1 MLSSDIDVWDTLNQ
15 PYNYNILI
23 RNIYFKKKKFLRKT
37 YNNWIGKISKPFSN
51 DIDWWVNVIGE
62 RNNLNSDLFH
72 YFCILETLNE
82 LKKKKINI
90 ETIKVDSIYLK
101 KIILKKNFLVKNIV
115 TGKLIKK
122 DFLKIL
128 KIIFYQTFI
137 FILAKF
143 YKKDFN
149 SEISII
155 DYFIVGNSL
164 STQRYYGELENKI
177 KKYKNVF
184 FVPTIVN
191 TNILDL
197 TRLVKNI
204 RYKKNF
210 FLKES
215 LINTSNFFQS
225 IFYFTRLKKFNKKY
239 RNILNY
245 DLSEIVKDELQCL
258 RNYNTIIIS
267 LNNYFFFK
275 SLKEKK
281 FNIKTS
287 VNWFENTAV
296 DKGWNFGL
304 NKFFKNVN
312 SYGYQGFTCYKDFL
326 CLDPVKHEAQYKLI
340 PNKIIIIGK
349 KYFKPKIEFY
359 NKLKILQGYAFRFSY
374 LSKQFLKNKNLI
386 LVCLN
391 LDNKINKDLIDII
404 NQSQFL
410 KKEKIVFKIHPA
422 LRFNKKDFINK
433 NYIIS
438 EEPFEYLIGRSKALI
453 TAGSSST
460 IIESVCN
467 GVPVIIPFKD
477 CMTEFSLEM
486 INLPKKL
493 YKICEYKKNFDKD
506 LKYILNKKNILSL
519 KKIRNLK
526 KNYFNIN
533 KSNKLINFDKI
544 F

>member
-1 MLSSDIDVWDTLNQ
+1 MLSSDIDVWDTLSQ
-15 PYNYNILI
+15 PYDYNILI
-23 RNIYFKKKKFLRKT
+23 RNIYFQKKKILRKT
-37 YNNWIGKISKPFSN
+37 YNNWIEKISKPFSS

-82 LKKKKINI
+82 LKKKKIKI
-90 ETIKVDSIYLK
+90 KTIKVNSAHLK
-101 KIILKKNFLVKNIV
+101 KIILKKNFLVSNIIAE
-115 TGKLIKK
+115 KLIKK

-128 KIIFYQTFI
+128 KIILYQIFV

-143 YKKDFN
+143 YKKKVN

-155 DYFIVGNSL
+155 DYFIVGNNL
-164 STQRYYGELENKI
+164 STKRYYGELEDKI
-177 KKYKNVF
+177 KYENVF

-191 TNILDL
+191 TKILDL
-197 TRLVKNI
+197 ISLVKNI
-204 RYKKNF
+204 KYKKNF

-215 LINTSNFFQS
+215 LIDISNFFQS
-225 IFYFTRLKKFNKKY
+225 ITYFTRLKKFNKKY
-239 RNILNY
+239 KNIFNY
-245 DLSEIVKDELQCL
+245 DLSEIVLDELQSL

-275 SLKEKK
+275 SLKKK
-281 FNIKTS
+281 NFKIKTS

-326 CLDPVKHEAQYKLI
+326 CLDPVKHEVQYKLI

-359 NKLKILQGYAFRFSY
+359 NKLKILQGYAFRFDY
-374 LSKQFLKNKNLI
+374 LTKQHLKKKNLI

-391 LDNKINKDLIDII
+391 LDKKINTDII
-404 NQSQFL
+404 NTIKQSQFL
-410 KKEKIVFKIHPA
+410 KNKKIIFKTHPA
-422 LRFNKKDFINK
+422 LRINKKDFINK

-438 EEPFEYLIGRSKALI
+438 KESFEYLIRRSKALI

-460 IIESVCN
+460 IIESICN
-467 GVPVIIPFKD
+467 GVPVIVPFKD
-477 CMTEFSLEM
+477 YMTQFSLEM
-486 INLPKKL
+486 IDLPKKL
-493 YKICEYKKNFDKD
+493 YRVSDDKKNFDKN
-506 LKYILNKKNILSL
+506 LNYFLNKKSILTIKNINN
-519 KKIRNLK
+519 IK
-526 KNYFNIN
+526 KNYFNLN
-533 KSNKLINFDKI
+533 ESNKLINFSKI

>member
-15 PYNYNILI
+15 PYNYNISI
-23 RNIYFKKKKFLRKT
+23 RNIYFQKKKFLRKT

-90 ETIKVDSIYLK
+90 KTIKVNSIYLK

-115 TGKLIKK
+115 AEKLIKK
-122 DFLKIL
+122 DFLRIL

-143 YKKDFN
+143 YKKNVN

-164 STQRYYGELENKI
+164 STKRYYGKLEDKI
-177 KKYKNVF
+177 KYENIF

-197 TRLVKNI
+197 ISLVRNIRHKKNI
-204 RYKKNF
+204 

-215 LINTSNFFQS
+215 LINISNFFQS
-225 IFYFTRLKKFNKKY
+225 IFYFTRLKKFDKKY
-239 RNILNY
+239 KNILDY
-245 DLSEIVKDELQCL
+245 DLSKIVLDEIKCL

-275 SLKEKK
+275 TLKDKK
-281 FNIKTS
+281 FKIKTS

-326 CLDPVKHEAQYKLI
+326 CLDPVKHEVQYKLI

-359 NKLKILQGYAFRFSY
+359 NKLKILQGYAFRFDY
-374 LSKQFLKNKNLI
+374 LIKQHLKKKNLI

-391 LDNKINKDLIDII
+391 LDKKINTDII
-404 NQSQFL
+404 NTIKQSQFL
-410 KKEKIVFKIHPA
+410 KNKKIIFKIHPA
-422 LRFNKKDFINK
+422 LKINKKDFFNK

-438 EEPFEYLIGRSKALI
+438 KKPFEYLIGRSKAMI

-460 IIESVCN
+460 IIESICN
-467 GVPVIIPFKD
+467 GVPVIVPFKD
-477 CMTEFSLEM
+477 YMTEFSLET
-486 INLPKKL
+486 IDLPKKL
-493 YKICEYKKNFDKD
+493 YRVSEDKKNFDKN
-506 LKYILNKKNILSL
+506 LNYFLNKKNILTI
-519 KKIRNLK
+519 KNVKNIK
-526 KNYFNIN
+526 KNYFNLN
-533 KSNKLINFDKI
+533 ANNKLINFSKI

>member
-23 RNIYFKKKKFLRKT
+23 RNIYFQKKKILRKT
-37 YNNWIGKISKPFSN
+37 YNNWIGEISKPFSN

-82 LKKKKINI
+82 LKKKKIYI
-90 ETIKVDSIYLK
+90 ETIKINSVHLK
-101 KIILKKNFLVKNIV
+101 KIIFKKKFLVKKIITEKLIKKNFLRM
-115 TGKLIKK
+115 
-122 DFLKIL
+122 L
-128 KIIFYQTFI
+128 KIIFYQAFV
-137 FILAKF
+137 FVLAKF
-143 YKKDFN
+143 YKKKVN

-155 DYFIVGNSL
+155 DYFIVGNNL
-164 STQRYYGELENKI
+164 STKRYYGELENKI
-177 KKYKNVF
+177 KYENVF
-184 FVPTIVN
+184 FVPTIIN

-197 TRLVKNI
+197 VSLVKNI

-215 LINTSNFFQS
+215 LINISNFFQS
-225 IFYFTRLKKFNKKY
+225 ISYFTRLKKFNKKY
-239 RNILNY
+239 KNIFNY
-245 DLSEIVKDELQCL
+245 DLSEIVFDELQSL
-258 RNYNTIIIS
+258 KNYNTIIIS

-281 FNIKTS
+281 FKIKTS

-340 PNKIIIIGK
+340 PSKIILIGK

-359 NKLKILQGYAFRFSY
+359 NKLKILQGYAFRFNY
-374 LSKQFLKNKNLI
+374 LIKQHLKKKNSI

-391 LDNKINKDLIDII
+391 LDKKINTDII
-404 NQSQFL
+404 NNIKQSQFL
-410 KKEKIVFKIHPA
+410 KNKKIIFKTHPA
-422 LRFNKKDFINK
+422 LKINKKDFINK

-438 EEPFEYLIGRSKALI
+438 KESFEYLIGRSKVLI

-460 IIESVCN
+460 IVESICN
-467 GVPVIIPFKD
+467 GVPVIVPFKD
-477 CMTEFSLEM
+477 YMTEFSLEM
-486 INLPKKL
+486 IDLPKKL
-493 YKICEYKKNFDKD
+493 YRVSEDKKNFDKN
-506 LKYILNKKNILSL
+506 LNYFINKKSNLKIKNINN
-519 KKIRNLK
+519 IK
-526 KNYFNIN
+526 KNYFNLN
-533 KSNKLINFDKI
+533 ENNKLINFSKI

>member
-1 MLSSDIDVWDTLNQ
+1 MFSSDIDVWDTLNQ

-23 RNIYFKKKKFLRKT
+23 RNIYFQKKKILRKT

-90 ETIKVDSIYLK
+90 KTIKVNSIYLK
-101 KIILKKNFLVKNIV
+101 KIILKKHFLVKNIV
-115 TGKLIKK
+115 TEKLIKK
-122 DFLKIL
+122 DFLRIL

-143 YKKDFN
+143 YKKNVN

-164 STQRYYGELENKI
+164 STKRYYGKLEDKI
-177 KKYKNVF
+177 KYENIF

-197 TRLVKNI
+197 ISLVKNI
-204 RYKKNF
+204 RHKKNI

-215 LINTSNFFQS
+215 LINTSDFFQS
-225 IFYFTRLKKFNKKY
+225 ISYFTRLKKFDKKY
-239 RNILNY
+239 KNILNY
-245 DLSEIVKDELQCL
+245 DLSEIVLDELKCL

-275 SLKEKK
+275 TLKDKK
-281 FNIKTS
+281 FKIKTS

-326 CLDPVKHEAQYKLI
+326 CLDPVKHEVQYKLI

-359 NKLKILQGYAFRFSY
+359 NKLKILQGYAFRFDY
-374 LSKQFLKNKNLI
+374 LIKQHLKKKNLI

-391 LDNKINKDLIDII
+391 LNKKINTDII
-404 NQSQFL
+404 NTIKQSQFL
-410 KKEKIVFKIHPA
+410 KNKKIIFKIHPA
-422 LRFNKKDFINK
+422 LKINKKDFFNK

-438 EEPFEYLIGRSKALI
+438 KKPFEYLIGRSKALI

-460 IIESVCN
+460 IIESICN
-467 GVPVIIPFKD
+467 GVPVIVPFKD
-477 CMTEFSLEM
+477 YMTEFSLET
-486 INLPKKL
+486 IDLPKKL
-493 YKICEYKKNFDKD
+493 YRVSEDKKNFDKN
-506 LKYILNKKNILSL
+506 LNYFLNKKNILTI
-519 KKIRNLK
+519 KNVKNIK
-526 KNYFNIN
+526 KNYFNLN
-533 KSNKLINFDKI
+533 ENNKLINFSKI

>member
-1 MLSSDIDVWDTLNQ
+1 MLSSDIDVWDTLSQ
-15 PYNYNILI
+15 PYDYNILI
-23 RNIYFKKKKFLRKT
+23 RNIYFQKKKILRKT
-37 YNNWIGKISKPFSN
+37 YNNWIEKISKPFSS

-82 LKKKKINI
+82 LKKKKIKI
-90 ETIKVDSIYLK
+90 KTIKVNSAHLK
-101 KIILKKNFLVKNIV
+101 KIILKKNFLVSNIIAE
-115 TGKLIKK
+115 KLIKK
-122 DFLKIL
+122 DFLRIL
-128 KIIFYQTFI
+128 KIILYQIFV

-143 YKKDFN
+143 YKKKVN

-155 DYFIVGNSL
+155 DYFIVGNNL
-164 STQRYYGELENKI
+164 STKRYYGELEDKI
-177 KKYKNVF
+177 KYENVF

-191 TNILDL
+191 TKILDL
-197 TRLVKNI
+197 ICLVKNI
-204 RYKKNF
+204 KYKKNF

-215 LINTSNFFQS
+215 LIDISNFFQS
-225 IFYFTRLKKFNKKY
+225 ITYFTRLKKFNKKY
-239 RNILNY
+239 KNIFNY
-245 DLSEIVKDELQCL
+245 DLSEIVLDELQSL

-275 SLKEKK
+275 SLKKK
-281 FNIKTS
+281 NFKIKTS

-326 CLDPVKHEAQYKLI
+326 CLDPVKHEVQYKLI

-359 NKLKILQGYAFRFSY
+359 NKLKILQGYAFRFDY
-374 LSKQFLKNKNLI
+374 LTKQHLKKKNLI

-391 LDNKINKDLIDII
+391 LDKKINTDII
-404 NQSQFL
+404 NTIKQSQFL
-410 KKEKIVFKIHPA
+410 KNKKIIFKTHPA
-422 LRFNKKDFINK
+422 LRINKKDFINK

-438 EEPFEYLIGRSKALI
+438 KESFEYLIRRSKALI

-460 IIESVCN
+460 IIESICN
-467 GVPVIIPFKD
+467 GVPVIVPFKD
-477 CMTEFSLEM
+477 YMTQFSLEM
-486 INLPKKL
+486 IDLPKKL
-493 YKICEYKKNFDKD
+493 YRVSDDKKNFDKN
-506 LKYILNKKNILSL
+506 LNYFLNKKSILTIKNINN
-519 KKIRNLK
+519 IK
-526 KNYFNIN
+526 KNYFNLN
-533 KSNKLINFDKI
+533 ESNKLINFSKI

>member
-1 MLSSDIDVWDTLNQ
+1 MLSSDIDVWDTLSQ
-15 PYNYNILI
+15 PYDYNILI
-23 RNIYFKKKKFLRKT
+23 RNIYFQKKKILRKT
-37 YNNWIGKISKPFSN
+37 YNNWIEKISKPFSS

-82 LKKKKINI
+82 LKKKKIKI
-90 ETIKVDSIYLK
+90 ETIKVNSAHLK
-101 KIILKKNFLVKNIV
+101 KIILKKNFLVRNII
-115 TGKLIKK
+115 TEKLIKK
-122 DFLKIL
+122 DFLMIL
-128 KIIFYQTFI
+128 KIILYQIFV

-143 YKKDFN
+143 YKKNVN

-155 DYFIVGNSL
+155 DYFIVGNNL
-164 STQRYYGELENKI
+164 STKRYYGELEDKI
-177 KKYKNVF
+177 KYENVF

-191 TNILDL
+191 TKILDL
-197 TRLVKNI
+197 ISLVKNI
-204 RYKKNF
+204 KYKKNF

-215 LINTSNFFQS
+215 LIDISNFFQS
-225 IFYFTRLKKFNKKY
+225 ITYFTRLKKFNKKY
-239 RNILNY
+239 KNIFNY
-245 DLSEIVKDELQCL
+245 DLSEIVLDELQSL

-275 SLKEKK
+275 SLKRKNFK
-281 FNIKTS
+281 IKTS

-326 CLDPVKHEAQYKLI
+326 CLDPVKHEVQYKLI

-359 NKLKILQGYAFRFSY
+359 NKLKILQGYAFRFDY
-374 LSKQFLKNKNLI
+374 LTKQHLKKKNLI

-391 LDNKINKDLIDII
+391 LDKKINTDII
-404 NQSQFL
+404 NTIKQSQFL
-410 KKEKIVFKIHPA
+410 KNKKIIFKTHPA
-422 LRFNKKDFINK
+422 LRINKKDFINK

-438 EEPFEYLIGRSKALI
+438 KESFEYLIRRSKALI

-460 IIESVCN
+460 IIESICN
-467 GVPVIIPFKD
+467 GVPVIVPFKD
-477 CMTEFSLEM
+477 YMTQFSLEM
-486 INLPKKL
+486 IDLPKKL
-493 YKICEYKKNFDKD
+493 YRVSEDKKNFDKN
-506 LKYILNKKNILSL
+506 LNYFLNKKSILTIKNINN
-519 KKIRNLK
+519 IK
-526 KNYFNIN
+526 KNYFNLN
-533 KSNKLINFDKI
+533 ENNKLINFSKI

>member
-1 MLSSDIDVWDTLNQ
+1 MLSSDIDVWDTLSQ
-15 PYNYNILI
+15 PYDYNILI
-23 RNIYFKKKKFLRKT
+23 KNIYFQKKKILRKT
-37 YNNWIGKISKPFSN
+37 YNNWIEKISKPFSS

-82 LKKKKINI
+82 LKKKKIKI
-90 ETIKVDSIYLK
+90 ETIKVNSAHLK
-101 KIILKKNFLVKNIV
+101 KIILKKNFLVRNII
-115 TGKLIKK
+115 TEKLIKK
-122 DFLKIL
+122 DFLMIL
-128 KIIFYQTFI
+128 KIILYQIFV

-143 YKKDFN
+143 YKKNVN

-155 DYFIVGNSL
+155 DYFIVGNNL
-164 STQRYYGELENKI
+164 STKRYYGELEDKI
-177 KKYKNVF
+177 KYENVF

-191 TNILDL
+191 TKILDL
-197 TRLVKNI
+197 ISLVKNI
-204 RYKKNF
+204 KYKKNF

-215 LINTSNFFQS
+215 LIDISNFFQS
-225 IFYFTRLKKFNKKY
+225 ITYFTRLKKFNKKY
-239 RNILNY
+239 KNIFNY
-245 DLSEIVKDELQCL
+245 DLSEIVLDELQSL

-275 SLKEKK
+275 SLKRKNFK
-281 FNIKTS
+281 IKTS

-326 CLDPVKHEAQYKLI
+326 CLDPVKHEVQYKLI

-359 NKLKILQGYAFRFSY
+359 NKLKILQGYAFRFDY
-374 LSKQFLKNKNLI
+374 LTKQHLKKKNLI

-391 LDNKINKDLIDII
+391 LDKKINTDII
-404 NQSQFL
+404 NTIKQSQFL
-410 KKEKIVFKIHPA
+410 KNKKIIFKTHPA
-422 LRFNKKDFINK
+422 LRINKKDFINK

-438 EEPFEYLIGRSKALI
+438 KESFEYLIRRSKALI
-453 TAGSSST
+453 TAGSSSI
-460 IIESVCN
+460 IIESICN
-467 GVPVIIPFKD
+467 GVPVIVPFKD
-477 CMTEFSLEM
+477 YMTQFSLEM
-486 INLPKKL
+486 IDLPKKL
-493 YKICEYKKNFDKD
+493 YRVSEDKKNFDKN
-506 LKYILNKKNILSL
+506 LNYFLNKKSILTIKNINN
-519 KKIRNLK
+519 IK
-526 KNYFNIN
+526 KNYFNLN
-533 KSNKLINFDKI
+533 ENNKLINFSKI

>member
-1 MLSSDIDVWDTLNQ
+1 MLSSDIDVWDTLSQ
-15 PYNYNILI
+15 PYDYNILI
-23 RNIYFKKKKFLRKT
+23 RNIYFQKKKILRKT
-37 YNNWIGKISKPFSN
+37 YNNWIEKISKPFSS

-82 LKKKKINI
+82 LKKKKIKI
-90 ETIKVDSIYLK
+90 KTIKVNSAHLK
-101 KIILKKNFLVKNIV
+101 KIILKKNFLVSNIIAE
-115 TGKLIKK
+115 KLIKK
-122 DFLKIL
+122 NFLKIL
-128 KIIFYQTFI
+128 KIILYQIFV

-143 YKKDFN
+143 YKKNVN

-155 DYFIVGNSL
+155 DYFIVGNNL
-164 STQRYYGELENKI
+164 STKRYYGELEDKI
-177 KKYKNVF
+177 KYENVF

-191 TNILDL
+191 TKILDL
-197 TRLVKNI
+197 ISLVKNI
-204 RYKKNF
+204 KYKKNF

-215 LINTSNFFQS
+215 LIDISNFFQS
-225 IFYFTRLKKFNKKY
+225 ITYFTRLKKFNKKY
-239 RNILNY
+239 KNIFNY
-245 DLSEIVKDELQCL
+245 DLSEIVLDELQSL

-275 SLKEKK
+275 SLKRKNFK
-281 FNIKTS
+281 IKTS

-326 CLDPVKHEAQYKLI
+326 CLDPVKHEVQYKLI

-359 NKLKILQGYAFRFSY
+359 NKLKILQGYAFRFDY
-374 LSKQFLKNKNLI
+374 LTKQHLKKKNLI

-391 LDNKINKDLIDII
+391 LDKKINTDII
-404 NQSQFL
+404 NTIKQSQFL
-410 KKEKIVFKIHPA
+410 KNKKIIFKTHPA
-422 LRFNKKDFINK
+422 LRINKKDFINK

-438 EEPFEYLIGRSKALI
+438 KESFEYLIRRSKALI
-453 TAGSSST
+453 TAGSSSI
-460 IIESVCN
+460 IIESICN
-467 GVPVIIPFKD
+467 GVPVIVPFKD
-477 CMTEFSLEM
+477 YMTQFSLEM
-486 INLPKKL
+486 IDLPKKL
-493 YKICEYKKNFDKD
+493 YRVSEDKKNFDKN
-506 LKYILNKKNILSL
+506 LNYFLNKKSILTIKNINN
-519 KKIRNLK
+519 IK
-526 KNYFNIN
+526 KNYFNLN
-533 KSNKLINFDKI
+533 ENNKLINFSKI

>member
-1 MLSSDIDVWDTLNQ
+1 MLSSDIDVWDTLSQ
-15 PYNYNILI
+15 PYDYNILI
-23 RNIYFKKKKFLRKT
+23 RNIYFQKKKILRKT
-37 YNNWIGKISKPFSN
+37 YNNWIEKISKPFSS

-82 LKKKKINI
+82 LKKKKIKI
-90 ETIKVDSIYLK
+90 ETIKVNSAHLK
-101 KIILKKNFLVKNIV
+101 KIILKKNFLVRNII
-115 TGKLIKK
+115 TEKLIKK
-122 DFLKIL
+122 DFLMIL
-128 KIIFYQTFI
+128 KIILYQIFV

-143 YKKDFN
+143 YKKNVN

-155 DYFIVGNSL
+155 DYFIVGNNL
-164 STQRYYGELENKI
+164 STKRYYGELEDKI
-177 KKYKNVF
+177 KYENVF

-191 TNILDL
+191 TKILDL
-197 TRLVKNI
+197 ISLVKNI
-204 RYKKNF
+204 KYKKNF

-215 LINTSNFFQS
+215 LIDISNFFQS
-225 IFYFTRLKKFNKKY
+225 ITYFTRLKKFNKKY
-239 RNILNY
+239 KNIFNY
-245 DLSEIVKDELQCL
+245 DLSEIVLDELQSL

-275 SLKEKK
+275 SLKRKNFK
-281 FNIKTS
+281 IKTS

-326 CLDPVKHEAQYKLI
+326 CLDPVKHEVQYKLI

-359 NKLKILQGYAFRFSY
+359 NKLKILQGYAFRFDY
-374 LSKQFLKNKNLI
+374 LTKQHLKKKNLI

-391 LDNKINKDLIDII
+391 LDKKINTDII
-404 NQSQFL
+404 NTIKQSQFL
-410 KKEKIVFKIHPA
+410 KNKKIIFKTHPA
-422 LRFNKKDFINK
+422 LRINKKDFINK

-438 EEPFEYLIGRSKALI
+438 KESFEYLIRRSKALI
-453 TAGSSST
+453 TAGSSSI
-460 IIESVCN
+460 IIESICN
-467 GVPVIIPFKD
+467 GVPVIVPFKD
-477 CMTEFSLEM
+477 YMTQFSLEM
-486 INLPKKL
+486 IDLPKKL
-493 YKICEYKKNFDKD
+493 YRVSEDKKNFDKN
-506 LKYILNKKNILSL
+506 LNYFLNKKSILTIKNINN
-519 KKIRNLK
+519 IK
-526 KNYFNIN
+526 KNYFNLN
-533 KSNKLINFDKI
+533 ENNKLINFSKI

>member
-1 MLSSDIDVWDTLNQ
+1 MLSSDIDVWDTLSQ
-15 PYNYNILI
+15 PYDYNILI
-23 RNIYFKKKKFLRKT
+23 RNIYFQKKKILRKT
-37 YNNWIGKISKPFSN
+37 YNNWIEKISKPFSS

-82 LKKKKINI
+82 LKKKKIKI
-90 ETIKVDSIYLK
+90 ETIKVNSAHLK
-101 KIILKKNFLVKNIV
+101 KIILKKNFLVRNII
-115 TGKLIKK
+115 TEKLIKK
-122 DFLKIL
+122 DFLMIL
-128 KIIFYQTFI
+128 KIILYQIFV

-143 YKKDFN
+143 YKKNVN

-155 DYFIVGNSL
+155 DYFIVGNNL
-164 STQRYYGELENKI
+164 STKRYYGELEDKI
-177 KKYKNVF
+177 KYENVF

-191 TNILDL
+191 TKILDL
-197 TRLVKNI
+197 ISLVKNI
-204 RYKKNF
+204 KYKKNF

-215 LINTSNFFQS
+215 LIDISNFFQS
-225 IFYFTRLKKFNKKY
+225 ITYFTRLKKFNKKY
-239 RNILNY
+239 KNIFNY
-245 DLSEIVKDELQCL
+245 DLSEIVLDELQSL

-275 SLKEKK
+275 SLKRKNFK
-281 FNIKTS
+281 IKTS

-326 CLDPVKHEAQYKLI
+326 CLDPVKHEVQYKLI

-359 NKLKILQGYAFRFSY
+359 NKLKILQGYAFRFDY
-374 LSKQFLKNKNLI
+374 LTKQHLKKKNLI

-391 LDNKINKDLIDII
+391 LDKKINTDII
-404 NQSQFL
+404 NTIKQSQFL
-410 KKEKIVFKIHPA
+410 KNKKIIFKTHPA
-422 LRFNKKDFINK
+422 LKINKKDFINK

-438 EEPFEYLIGRSKALI
+438 KESFEYLIRRSKALI
-453 TAGSSST
+453 TAGSSSI
-460 IIESVCN
+460 IIESICN
-467 GVPVIIPFKD
+467 GVPVIVPFKD
-477 CMTEFSLEM
+477 YMTQFSLEM
-486 INLPKKL
+486 IDLPKKL
-493 YKICEYKKNFDKD
+493 YRVSEDKKNFDKN
-506 LKYILNKKNILSL
+506 LNYFLNKKSILTIKNINN
-519 KKIRNLK
+519 IK
-526 KNYFNIN
+526 KNYFNLN
-533 KSNKLINFDKI
+533 ENNKLINFSKI

>member
-1 MLSSDIDVWDTLNQ
+1 MLSSDIDVWDTLSQ
-15 PYNYNILI
+15 PYDYNILI
-23 RNIYFKKKKFLRKT
+23 RNIYFQKKKILRKT
-37 YNNWIGKISKPFSN
+37 YNNWIEKISKPFSS

-82 LKKKKINI
+82 LKKKKIKI
-90 ETIKVDSIYLK
+90 KTIKVNSAHLK
-101 KIILKKNFLVKNIV
+101 KIILKKNFLVSNIIAE
-115 TGKLIKK
+115 KLIKK
-122 DFLKIL
+122 DFLRIL
-128 KIIFYQTFI
+128 KIILYQIFV

-143 YKKDFN
+143 YKKKVN

-155 DYFIVGNSL
+155 DYFIVGNNL
-164 STQRYYGELENKI
+164 STKRYYGELEDKI
-177 KKYKNVF
+177 KYENVF

-191 TNILDL
+191 TKILDL
-197 TRLVKNI
+197 ISLVKNI
-204 RYKKNF
+204 KYKKNF

-215 LINTSNFFQS
+215 LIDISNFFQS
-225 IFYFTRLKKFNKKY
+225 ITYFTRLKKFNKKY
-239 RNILNY
+239 KNIFNY
-245 DLSEIVKDELQCL
+245 DLSEIVLDELQSL

-275 SLKEKK
+275 SLKKK
-281 FNIKTS
+281 NFKIKTS

-326 CLDPVKHEAQYKLI
+326 CLDPVKHEVQYKLI

-359 NKLKILQGYAFRFSY
+359 NKLKILQGYAFRFDY
-374 LSKQFLKNKNLI
+374 LTKQHLKKKNLI

-391 LDNKINKDLIDII
+391 LDKKINTDII
-404 NQSQFL
+404 NTIKQSQFL
-410 KKEKIVFKIHPA
+410 KNKKIIFKTHPA
-422 LRFNKKDFINK
+422 LRINKKDFINK

-438 EEPFEYLIGRSKALI
+438 KESFEYLIRRSKALI

-460 IIESVCN
+460 IIESICN
-467 GVPVIIPFKD
+467 GVPVIVPFKD
-477 CMTEFSLEM
+477 YMTQFSLEM
-486 INLPKKL
+486 IDLPKKL
-493 YKICEYKKNFDKD
+493 YRVSEDKKNFDKN
-506 LKYILNKKNILSL
+506 LNYFLNKKSILTIKNINN
-519 KKIRNLK
+519 IK
-526 KNYFNIN
+526 KNYFNLN
-533 KSNKLINFDKI
+533 ESNKLINFSKI

>member
-23 RNIYFKKKKFLRKT
+23 RNIYFQKKKFLRKT

-90 ETIKVDSIYLK
+90 KTIKINSIYLK

-115 TGKLIKK
+115 TEKLIKK
-122 DFLKIL
+122 DFLRIL

-143 YKKDFN
+143 YKKNVN

-155 DYFIVGNSL
+155 DYFIVGNNL
-164 STQRYYGELENKI
+164 STKRYYGKLEDKI
-177 KKYKNVF
+177 KYENIF

-197 TRLVKNI
+197 ISLVKNI
-204 RYKKNF
+204 RHKKNI

-225 IFYFTRLKKFNKKY
+225 ISYFTRLKKFDKKY
-239 RNILNY
+239 KNILNY
-245 DLSEIVKDELQCL
+245 DLSEIVLDELKCL

-275 SLKEKK
+275 TLKDKK
-281 FNIKTS
+281 FKIKTS

-326 CLDPVKHEAQYKLI
+326 CLDPVKHEVQYKLI

-359 NKLKILQGYAFRFSY
+359 NKLKILQGYAFRFDY
-374 LSKQFLKNKNLI
+374 LIKQHLKKKNLI

-391 LDNKINKDLIDII
+391 LDKKINTDII
-404 NQSQFL
+404 NTIKQSQFL
-410 KKEKIVFKIHPA
+410 KNKKIIFKIHPA
-422 LRFNKKDFINK
+422 LKINKKDFSNK

-438 EEPFEYLIGRSKALI
+438 KKSFEYLIGRSKALI

-460 IIESVCN
+460 IIESICN
-467 GVPVIIPFKD
+467 GVPVIVPFKD
-477 CMTEFSLEM
+477 YMTEFSLET
-486 INLPKKL
+486 IDLPKKL
-493 YKICEYKKNFDKD
+493 YRVSEDKKNFDKN
-506 LKYILNKKNILSL
+506 LNYFLNKKNILTI
-519 KKIRNLK
+519 KNVKNIK
-526 KNYFNIN
+526 KNYFNLN
-533 KSNKLINFDKI
+533 ENNKLINFSKI

>member
-1 MLSSDIDVWDTLNQ
+1 MFSSNIDIWDTLNQ
-15 PYNYNILI
+15 PYNYNIFI
-23 RNIYFKKKKFLRKT
+23 RNIYFEKKKVLRKT
-37 YNNWIGKISKPFSN
+37 YNNWIGQISKPFSN

-62 RNNLNSDLFH
+62 RNNLNCELFH
-72 YFCILETLNE
+72 YFCILETLKE
-82 LKKKKINI
+82 LKKKKIFIENI
-90 ETIKVDSIYLK
+90 KINSIYLK
-101 KIILKKNFLVKNIV
+101 KIILKKKFLVKNII
-115 TGKLIKK
+115 TEKLKK
-122 DFLKIL
+122 KKFLNIL
-128 KIIFYQTFI
+128 KIIFYRFFV

-143 YKKDFN
+143 YKKN
-149 SEISII
+149 IKSEISII
-155 DYFIVGNSL
+155 DYFIVGNSI
-164 STQRYYGELENKI
+164 SAKRYYGELENKI
-177 KKYKNVF
+177 KNNSVF

-191 TNILDL
+191 NSILDL
-197 TRLVKNI
+197 VSLIKKI

-215 LINTSNFFQS
+215 IINICNFFQIIS
-225 IFYFTRLKKFNKKY
+225 YFTRLNKFKKKY
-239 RNILNY
+239 KNILSY
-245 DLSEIVKDELQCL
+245 DLSEIVLDELKSL
-258 RNYNTIIIS
+258 KNYNTIVIS
-267 LNNYFFFK
+267 LCNYFFFK
-275 SLKEKK
+275 SLKEKNYK
-281 FNIKTS
+281 IKTC

-304 NKFFKNVN
+304 NKFFKKVN

-326 CLDPVKHEAQYKLI
+326 CLDPVKHEVQYRLI

-359 NKLKILQGYAFRFSY
+359 NKLKILQGYAFRFNY
-374 LSKQFLKNKNLI
+374 LSKQHSKNKNLI

-410 KKEKIVFKIHPA
+410 KNKKVVFKTHPA
-422 LRFNKKDFINK
+422 LRLNTKDFTNK
-433 NYIIS
+433 NHVIS
-438 EEPFEYLIGRSKALI
+438 KEPFEYLIGRSKVLI

-460 IIESVCN
+460 LIESVCN

-493 YKICEYKKNFDKD
+493 YKICEYKKNFDQD
-506 LKYILNKKNILSL
+506 LKCILNKKNNFSL

-526 KNYFNIN
+526 KNYFNIK
-533 KSNKLINFDKI
+533 KSKKLINFDKI

>member
-23 RNIYFKKKKFLRKT
+23 RNIYFQKKKFLRKT

-90 ETIKVDSIYLK
+90 KTIKTNSIYLK

-115 TGKLIKK
+115 TEKLIKK
-122 DFLKIL
+122 DFLRIL

-143 YKKDFN
+143 YKKNVN

-155 DYFIVGNSL
+155 DYFIVGNNL
-164 STQRYYGELENKI
+164 STKRYYGKLEDKI
-177 KKYKNVF
+177 KNENIF

-197 TRLVKNI
+197 ISLVKNI
-204 RYKKNF
+204 RHKKNI

-225 IFYFTRLKKFNKKY
+225 ISYFTRLKKFDKKY
-239 RNILNY
+239 KNILNY
-245 DLSEIVKDELQCL
+245 DLSEIVLDELKCL

-275 SLKEKK
+275 TLKDKK
-281 FNIKTS
+281 FKIKTS

-326 CLDPVKHEAQYKLI
+326 CLDPVKHEVQYKLI

-359 NKLKILQGYAFRFSY
+359 NKLKILQGYAFRFDY
-374 LSKQFLKNKNLI
+374 LIKQHLKKKNLI

-391 LDNKINKDLIDII
+391 LDKKINTDII
-404 NQSQFL
+404 NTIKQSQFL
-410 KKEKIVFKIHPA
+410 KNKKIIFKIHPA
-422 LRFNKKDFINK
+422 LKINKKDFSNK

-438 EEPFEYLIGRSKALI
+438 KKSFEYLIGRSKALI

-460 IIESVCN
+460 IIESICN
-467 GVPVIIPFKD
+467 GVPVIVPFKD
-477 CMTEFSLEM
+477 YMTEFSLET
-486 INLPKKL
+486 IDLPKKL
-493 YKICEYKKNFDKD
+493 YRVSEDKKNFDKN
-506 LKYILNKKNILSL
+506 LNYFLNKKNILTI
-519 KKIRNLK
+519 KNVKNIK
-526 KNYFNIN
+526 KNYFNLN
-533 KSNKLINFDKI
+533 ENNKLINFSKI

>member
-1 MLSSDIDVWDTLNQ
+1 MFSSDIDVWDTLSQ
-15 PYNYNILI
+15 PYDYNILI
-23 RNIYFKKKKFLRKT
+23 RNIYFQKKKILRKT
-37 YNNWIGKISKPFSN
+37 YNNWIEKISKPFSS

-82 LKKKKINI
+82 LKKKKIKI
-90 ETIKVDSIYLK
+90 ETIKVNSAHLK
-101 KIILKKNFLVKNIV
+101 KIILKKNFLVRNII
-115 TGKLIKK
+115 TEKLIKK
-122 DFLKIL
+122 DFLIIL
-128 KIIFYQTFI
+128 KIILYQIFV

-143 YKKDFN
+143 YKKNVN

-155 DYFIVGNSL
+155 DYFIVGNNL
-164 STQRYYGELENKI
+164 STKRYYGELEDKI
-177 KKYKNVF
+177 KHENVF

-191 TNILDL
+191 TKILDL
-197 TRLVKNI
+197 ISLVKNI
-204 RYKKNF
+204 KYKKNF

-215 LINTSNFFQS
+215 LIDISNFFQS
-225 IFYFTRLKKFNKKY
+225 ITYFTRLKKFNKKY
-239 RNILNY
+239 KNIFNY
-245 DLSEIVKDELQCL
+245 DLSEIVLDELQSL

-275 SLKEKK
+275 SLKRKNFK
-281 FNIKTS
+281 IKTS

-326 CLDPVKHEAQYKLI
+326 CLDPVKHEVQYKLI

-359 NKLKILQGYAFRFSY
+359 NKLKILQGYAFRFDY
-374 LSKQFLKNKNLI
+374 LTKQHLKKKNLI

-391 LDNKINKDLIDII
+391 LDKKINTDII
-404 NQSQFL
+404 NTIKQSQFL
-410 KKEKIVFKIHPA
+410 KNKKIIFKTHPA
-422 LRFNKKDFINK
+422 LRINKKDFINK

-438 EEPFEYLIGRSKALI
+438 KESFEYLIRRSKALI
-453 TAGSSST
+453 TAGSSSI
-460 IIESVCN
+460 IIESICN
-467 GVPVIIPFKD
+467 GVPVIVPFKD
-477 CMTEFSLEM
+477 YMTQFSLEM
-486 INLPKKL
+486 IDLPKKL
-493 YKICEYKKNFDKD
+493 YRVSEDKKNFDKN
-506 LKYILNKKNILSL
+506 LNYFLNKKSILTIKNINN
-519 KKIRNLK
+519 IK
-526 KNYFNIN
+526 KNYFNLN
-533 KSNKLINFDKI
+533 ENNKLINFSKI

>member
-1 MLSSDIDVWDTLNQ
+1 MLSSDIDVWDTLSQ
-15 PYNYNILI
+15 PYDYNILI
-23 RNIYFKKKKFLRKT
+23 RNIYFQKKKILRKT
-37 YNNWIGKISKPFSN
+37 YNNWIEKISKPFSS

-82 LKKKKINI
+82 LKKKKIKI
-90 ETIKVDSIYLK
+90 KTIKVNSAHLK
-101 KIILKKNFLVKNIV
+101 KIILKKNFLVSNIIAE
-115 TGKLIKK
+115 KLIKK
-122 DFLKIL
+122 DFLRIL
-128 KIIFYQTFI
+128 KIILYQIFV

-143 YKKDFN
+143 YKKNVN

-155 DYFIVGNSL
+155 DYFIVGNNL
-164 STQRYYGELENKI
+164 STKRYYGELEDKI
-177 KKYKNVF
+177 KYENVF

-191 TNILDL
+191 TKILDL
-197 TRLVKNI
+197 ISLVKNI
-204 RYKKNF
+204 KYKKNF

-215 LINTSNFFQS
+215 LIDISNFFQS
-225 IFYFTRLKKFNKKY
+225 ITYFTRLKKFNKKY
-239 RNILNY
+239 KNIFNY
-245 DLSEIVKDELQCL
+245 DLSEIVLDELQSL

-275 SLKEKK
+275 SLKRKNFK
-281 FNIKTS
+281 IKTS

-326 CLDPVKHEAQYKLI
+326 CLDPVKHEVQYKLI

-359 NKLKILQGYAFRFSY
+359 NKLKILQGYAFRFDY
-374 LSKQFLKNKNLI
+374 LTKQHLKKKNLI

-391 LDNKINKDLIDII
+391 LDKKINTDII
-404 NQSQFL
+404 NTIKQSQFL
-410 KKEKIVFKIHPA
+410 KNKKIIFKTHPA
-422 LRFNKKDFINK
+422 LRINKKDFINK

-438 EEPFEYLIGRSKALI
+438 KESFEYLIRRSKALI
-453 TAGSSST
+453 TAGSSSI
-460 IIESVCN
+460 IIESICN
-467 GVPVIIPFKD
+467 GVPVIVPFKD
-477 CMTEFSLEM
+477 YMTQFSLEM
-486 INLPKKL
+486 IDLPKKL
-493 YKICEYKKNFDKD
+493 YRVSEDKKNFDKN
-506 LKYILNKKNILSL
+506 LNYFLNKKSILTIKNINN
-519 KKIRNLK
+519 IK
-526 KNYFNIN
+526 KNYFNLN
-533 KSNKLINFDKI
+533 ENNKLINFSKI

>member
-1 MLSSDIDVWDTLNQ
+1 MLSSDIDVWDTLSQ
-15 PYNYNILI
+15 PYDYNILI
-23 RNIYFKKKKFLRKT
+23 RNIYFQKKKILRKT
-37 YNNWIGKISKPFSN
+37 YNNWIEKISKPFSS

-82 LKKKKINI
+82 LKKKKIKI
-90 ETIKVDSIYLK
+90 ETIKVNSAHLK
-101 KIILKKNFLVKNIV
+101 KIILKKNFLVRNII
-115 TGKLIKK
+115 TEKLIKK
-122 DFLKIL
+122 DFLMIL
-128 KIIFYQTFI
+128 KIILYQIFV

-143 YKKDFN
+143 YKKKVN

-155 DYFIVGNSL
+155 DYFIVGNNL
-164 STQRYYGELENKI
+164 STKRYYGELEDKI
-177 KKYKNVF
+177 KYENVF

-191 TNILDL
+191 TKILDL
-197 TRLVKNI
+197 ISLVKNI
-204 RYKKNF
+204 KYKKNF

-215 LINTSNFFQS
+215 LIDISNFFQS
-225 IFYFTRLKKFNKKY
+225 ITYFTRLKKFNKKY
-239 RNILNY
+239 KNIFNY
-245 DLSEIVKDELQCL
+245 DLSEIVLDELQSL

-275 SLKEKK
+275 SLKRKNFK
-281 FNIKTS
+281 IKTS

-326 CLDPVKHEAQYKLI
+326 CLDPVKHEVQYKLI

-359 NKLKILQGYAFRFSY
+359 NKLKILQGYAFRFDY
-374 LSKQFLKNKNLI
+374 LTKQHLKKKNLI

-391 LDNKINKDLIDII
+391 LDKKINTDII
-404 NQSQFL
+404 NTIKQSQFL
-410 KKEKIVFKIHPA
+410 KNKKIIFKTHPA
-422 LRFNKKDFINK
+422 LRINKKDFINK

-438 EEPFEYLIGRSKALI
+438 KESFEYLIRRSKALI
-453 TAGSSST
+453 TAGSSSI
-460 IIESVCN
+460 IIESICN
-467 GVPVIIPFKD
+467 GVPVIVPFKD
-477 CMTEFSLEM
+477 YMTQFSLEM
-486 INLPKKL
+486 IDLPKKL
-493 YKICEYKKNFDKD
+493 YRVSEDKKNFDKN
-506 LKYILNKKNILSL
+506 LNYFLNKKSILTIKNINN
-519 KKIRNLK
+519 IK
-526 KNYFNIN
+526 KNYFNLN
-533 KSNKLINFDKI
+533 ENNKLINFSKI

>member
-1 MLSSDIDVWDTLNQ
+1 MLSSDIDVWDTLSQ
-15 PYNYNILI
+15 PYDYNILI
-23 RNIYFKKKKFLRKT
+23 RNIYFQKKKILRKT
-37 YNNWIGKISKPFSN
+37 YNNWIEKISKPFSS

-82 LKKKKINI
+82 LKKKKIKI
-90 ETIKVDSIYLK
+90 ETIKVNSAHLK
-101 KIILKKNFLVKNIV
+101 KIILKKNFLVRNII
-115 TGKLIKK
+115 TEKLIKK
-122 DFLKIL
+122 DFLIIL
-128 KIIFYQTFI
+128 KIILYQIFV

-143 YKKDFN
+143 YKKNVN

-155 DYFIVGNSL
+155 DYFIVGNNL
-164 STQRYYGELENKI
+164 STKRYYGELEDKI
-177 KKYKNVF
+177 KHENVF

-191 TNILDL
+191 TKILDL
-197 TRLVKNI
+197 ISLVKNI
-204 RYKKNF
+204 KYKKNF

-215 LINTSNFFQS
+215 LIDISNFFQS
-225 IFYFTRLKKFNKKY
+225 ITYFTRLKKFNKKY
-239 RNILNY
+239 KNIFNY
-245 DLSEIVKDELQCL
+245 DLSEIVLDELQSL

-275 SLKEKK
+275 SLKRKNFK
-281 FNIKTS
+281 IKTS

-326 CLDPVKHEAQYKLI
+326 CLDPVKHEVQYKLI

-359 NKLKILQGYAFRFSY
+359 NKLKILQGYAFRFDY
-374 LSKQFLKNKNLI
+374 LTKQHLKKKNLI

-391 LDNKINKDLIDII
+391 LDKKINTDII
-404 NQSQFL
+404 NTIKQSQFL
-410 KKEKIVFKIHPA
+410 KNKKIIFKTHPA
-422 LRFNKKDFINK
+422 LRINKKDFINK

-438 EEPFEYLIGRSKALI
+438 KESFEYLIRRSKALI
-453 TAGSSST
+453 TAGSSSI
-460 IIESVCN
+460 IIESICN
-467 GVPVIIPFKD
+467 GVPVIVPFKD
-477 CMTEFSLEM
+477 YMTQFSLEM
-486 INLPKKL
+486 IDLPKKL
-493 YKICEYKKNFDKD
+493 YRVSEDKKNFDKN
-506 LKYILNKKNILSL
+506 LNYFLNKKSILTIKNINN
-519 KKIRNLK
+519 IK
-526 KNYFNIN
+526 KNYFNLN
-533 KSNKLINFDKI
+533 ENNKLINFSKI

>member
-1 MLSSDIDVWDTLNQ
+1 MLSSDIDVWDTLSQ
-15 PYNYNILI
+15 PYDYNILI
-23 RNIYFKKKKFLRKT
+23 RNIYFQKKKILRKT
-37 YNNWIGKISKPFSN
+37 YNNWIEKISKPFSS

-82 LKKKKINI
+82 LKKKKIKI
-90 ETIKVDSIYLK
+90 KTIKVNSAHLK
-101 KIILKKNFLVKNIV
+101 KIILKKNFLVRNII
-115 TGKLIKK
+115 TEKLIKK
-122 DFLKIL
+122 DFLMIL
-128 KIIFYQTFI
+128 KIILYQIFV

-143 YKKDFN
+143 YKKNVN

-155 DYFIVGNSL
+155 DYFIVGNNL
-164 STQRYYGELENKI
+164 STKRYYGELEDKI
-177 KKYKNVF
+177 KYENVF

-191 TNILDL
+191 TKILDL
-197 TRLVKNI
+197 ISLVKNI
-204 RYKKNF
+204 KYKKNF

-215 LINTSNFFQS
+215 LIDISNFFQS
-225 IFYFTRLKKFNKKY
+225 ITYFTRLKKFNKKY
-239 RNILNY
+239 KNIFNY
-245 DLSEIVKDELQCL
+245 DLSEIVLDELQSL

-275 SLKEKK
+275 SLKKK
-281 FNIKTS
+281 NFKIKTS

-326 CLDPVKHEAQYKLI
+326 CLDPVKHEVQYKLI

-359 NKLKILQGYAFRFSY
+359 NKLKILQGYAFRFDY
-374 LSKQFLKNKNLI
+374 LTKQHLKKKNLI

-391 LDNKINKDLIDII
+391 LDKKINTDII
-404 NQSQFL
+404 NTIKQSQFL
-410 KKEKIVFKIHPA
+410 KNKKIIFKTHPA
-422 LRFNKKDFINK
+422 LRINKKDFINK

-438 EEPFEYLIGRSKALI
+438 KESFEYLIRRSKALI
-453 TAGSSST
+453 TAGSSSI
-460 IIESVCN
+460 IIESICN
-467 GVPVIIPFKD
+467 GVPVIVPFKD
-477 CMTEFSLEM
+477 YMTQFSLEM
-486 INLPKKL
+486 IDLPKKL
-493 YKICEYKKNFDKD
+493 YRVSEDKKNFDKN
-506 LKYILNKKNILSL
+506 LNYFLNKKSILTIKNINN
-519 KKIRNLK
+519 IK
-526 KNYFNIN
+526 KNYFNLN
-533 KSNKLINFDKI
+533 ENNKLINFSKI

>member
-1 MLSSDIDVWDTLNQ
+1 MLSSDIDVWDTLSQ
-15 PYNYNILI
+15 PYDYNILI
-23 RNIYFKKKKFLRKT
+23 RNIYFQKKKILRKT
-37 YNNWIGKISKPFSN
+37 YNNWIEKISKPFSS

-82 LKKKKINI
+82 LKKKKIKI
-90 ETIKVDSIYLK
+90 ETIKVNSAHLK
-101 KIILKKNFLVKNIV
+101 KIILKKNFLVRNII
-115 TGKLIKK
+115 TEKLIKK
-122 DFLKIL
+122 DFLMIL
-128 KIIFYQTFI
+128 KIILYQIFV

-143 YKKDFN
+143 YKKNVN

-155 DYFIVGNSL
+155 DYFIVGNNL
-164 STQRYYGELENKI
+164 STKRYYGELEDKI
-177 KKYKNVF
+177 KYENVF

-191 TNILDL
+191 TKILDL
-197 TRLVKNI
+197 ISLVKNI
-204 RYKKNF
+204 KYKKNF

-215 LINTSNFFQS
+215 LIDISNFFQS
-225 IFYFTRLKKFNKKY
+225 ITYFTRLKKFNKKY
-239 RNILNY
+239 KNIFNY
-245 DLSEIVKDELQCL
+245 DLSEIVLDELQSL

-275 SLKEKK
+275 SLKKK
-281 FNIKTS
+281 NFKIKTS

-326 CLDPVKHEAQYKLI
+326 CLDPVKHEVQYKLI

-359 NKLKILQGYAFRFSY
+359 NKLKILQGYAFRFDY
-374 LSKQFLKNKNLI
+374 LTKQHLKKKNLI

-391 LDNKINKDLIDII
+391 LDKKINTDII
-404 NQSQFL
+404 NTIKQSQFL
-410 KKEKIVFKIHPA
+410 KNKKIIFKTHPA
-422 LRFNKKDFINK
+422 LRINKKDFINK

-438 EEPFEYLIGRSKALI
+438 KESFEYLIRRSKALI
-453 TAGSSST
+453 TAGSSSI
-460 IIESVCN
+460 IIESICN
-467 GVPVIIPFKD
+467 GVPVIVPFKD
-477 CMTEFSLEM
+477 YMTQFSLEM
-486 INLPKKL
+486 IDLPKKL
-493 YKICEYKKNFDKD
+493 YRVSEDKKNFDKN
-506 LKYILNKKNILSL
+506 LNYFLNKKSILTIKNINN
-519 KKIRNLK
+519 IK
-526 KNYFNIN
+526 KNYFNLN
-533 KSNKLINFDKI
+533 ENNKLINFSKI

>member
-1 MLSSDIDVWDTLNQ
+1 MLSSDIDVWDTLSQ
-15 PYNYNILI
+15 PYDYNILI
-23 RNIYFKKKKFLRKT
+23 RNIYFQKKKILRKT
-37 YNNWIGKISKPFSN
+37 YNNWIEKISKPFSS

-82 LKKKKINI
+82 LKKKKIKI
-90 ETIKVDSIYLK
+90 KTIKVNSAHLK
-101 KIILKKNFLVKNIV
+101 KIILKKNFLVSNIIAE
-115 TGKLIKK
+115 KLIKK
-122 DFLKIL
+122 DFLRIL
-128 KIIFYQTFI
+128 KIILYQIFV

-143 YKKDFN
+143 YKKKVN

-155 DYFIVGNSL
+155 DYFIVGNNL
-164 STQRYYGELENKI
+164 STKRYYGELEDKI
-177 KKYKNVF
+177 KYENVF

-191 TNILDL
+191 TKILDL
-197 TRLVKNI
+197 ICLVKNI
-204 RYKKNF
+204 KYKKNF

-215 LINTSNFFQS
+215 LIDISNFFQS
-225 IFYFTRLKKFNKKY
+225 ITYFTRLKKFNKKY
-239 RNILNY
+239 KNIFNY
-245 DLSEIVKDELQCL
+245 DLSEIVLDELQSL

-275 SLKEKK
+275 SLKRKNFK
-281 FNIKTS
+281 IKTS

-326 CLDPVKHEAQYKLI
+326 CLDPVKHEVQYKLI

-359 NKLKILQGYAFRFSY
+359 NKLKILQGYAFRFDY
-374 LSKQFLKNKNLI
+374 LTKQHLKKKNLI

-391 LDNKINKDLIDII
+391 LDKKINTDII
-404 NQSQFL
+404 NTIKQSQFL
-410 KKEKIVFKIHPA
+410 KNKKIIFKTHPA
-422 LRFNKKDFINK
+422 LRINKKDFINK

-438 EEPFEYLIGRSKALI
+438 KESFEYLIRRSKALI

-460 IIESVCN
+460 IIESICN
-467 GVPVIIPFKD
+467 GVPVIVPFKD
-477 CMTEFSLEM
+477 YMTQFSLEM
-486 INLPKKL
+486 IDLPKKL
-493 YKICEYKKNFDKD
+493 YRVSDDKKNFDKN
-506 LKYILNKKNILSL
+506 LNYFLNKKSILTIKNINN
-519 KKIRNLK
+519 IK
-526 KNYFNIN
+526 KNYFNLN
-533 KSNKLINFDKI
+533 ESNKLINFSKI

>member
-1 MLSSDIDVWDTLNQ
+1 MLSSDIDVWDTLSQ
-15 PYNYNILI
+15 PYDYNILI
-23 RNIYFKKKKFLRKT
+23 RNIYFQKKKILRKT
-37 YNNWIGKISKPFSN
+37 YNNWIEKISKPFSS

-82 LKKKKINI
+82 LKKKKIKI
-90 ETIKVDSIYLK
+90 ETIKVNSAHLK
-101 KIILKKNFLVKNIV
+101 KIILKKNFLVRNII
-115 TGKLIKK
+115 TEKLIKK
-122 DFLKIL
+122 DFLMIL
-128 KIIFYQTFI
+128 KIILYQIFV

-143 YKKDFN
+143 YKKNVN

-155 DYFIVGNSL
+155 DYFIVGNNL
-164 STQRYYGELENKI
+164 STKRYYGELEDKI
-177 KKYKNVF
+177 KYENVF

-191 TNILDL
+191 TKILDL
-197 TRLVKNI
+197 ISLVKNI
-204 RYKKNF
+204 KYKKNF

-215 LINTSNFFQS
+215 LIDISNFFQS
-225 IFYFTRLKKFNKKY
+225 ITYFTRLKKFNKKY
-239 RNILNY
+239 KNIFNY
-245 DLSEIVKDELQCL
+245 DLSEIVLDELQSL

-275 SLKEKK
+275 SLKRKNFK
-281 FNIKTS
+281 IKTS

-326 CLDPVKHEAQYKLI
+326 CLDPVKHEVQYKLI

-359 NKLKILQGYAFRFSY
+359 NKLKILQGYAFRFDY
-374 LSKQFLKNKNLI
+374 LTKQHLKKKNLI

-391 LDNKINKDLIDII
+391 LDKKINTDII
-404 NQSQFL
+404 NTIKQSQFL
-410 KKEKIVFKIHPA
+410 KNKKIIFKTHPA
-422 LRFNKKDFINK
+422 LRINKKDFINK

-438 EEPFEYLIGRSKALI
+438 KESFEYLIRRSKALI
-453 TAGSSST
+453 TAGSSSI
-460 IIESVCN
+460 IIESICN
-467 GVPVIIPFKD
+467 GVPVIVPFKD
-477 CMTEFSLEM
+477 YMTQFSLEM
-486 INLPKKL
+486 IDLPKKL
-493 YKICEYKKNFDKD
+493 YRVSEDKKNFDKN
-506 LKYILNKKNILSL
+506 LNYFLNKKSILTIKNINN
-519 KKIRNLK
+519 IK
-526 KNYFNIN
+526 KNYFNLN
-533 KSNKLINFDKI
+533 ESNKLINFSKI

>member
-1 MLSSDIDVWDTLNQ
+1 MLSSDIDVWDTLSQ
-15 PYNYNILI
+15 PYDYNILI
-23 RNIYFKKKKFLRKT
+23 RNIYFQKKKILRKT
-37 YNNWIGKISKPFSN
+37 YNNWIEKISKPFSS

-82 LKKKKINI
+82 LKKKKIKI
-90 ETIKVDSIYLK
+90 ETIKVNSAHLK
-101 KIILKKNFLVKNIV
+101 KIILKKNFLVRNII
-115 TGKLIKK
+115 TEKLIKK
-122 DFLKIL
+122 DFLIIL
-128 KIIFYQTFI
+128 KIILYQIFV

-143 YKKDFN
+143 YKKNVN

-155 DYFIVGNSL
+155 DYFIVGNNL
-164 STQRYYGELENKI
+164 STKRYYGELEDKI
-177 KKYKNVF
+177 KYENVF

-191 TNILDL
+191 TKILDL
-197 TRLVKNI
+197 ISLVKNI
-204 RYKKNF
+204 KYKKNF

-215 LINTSNFFQS
+215 LIDISNFFQS
-225 IFYFTRLKKFNKKY
+225 ITYFTRLKKFNKKY
-239 RNILNY
+239 KNIFNY
-245 DLSEIVKDELQCL
+245 DLSEIVLDELQSL

-275 SLKEKK
+275 SLKRKNFK
-281 FNIKTS
+281 IKTS

-326 CLDPVKHEAQYKLI
+326 CLDPVKHEVQYKLI

-359 NKLKILQGYAFRFSY
+359 NKLKILQGYAFRFDY
-374 LSKQFLKNKNLI
+374 LNKQHLKKKNLI

-391 LDNKINKDLIDII
+391 LDKKINTDII
-404 NQSQFL
+404 NTIKQSQFL
-410 KKEKIVFKIHPA
+410 KNKKIIFKTHPA
-422 LRFNKKDFINK
+422 LRINKKDFINK

-438 EEPFEYLIGRSKALI
+438 KESFEYLIRRSKALI
-453 TAGSSST
+453 TAGSSSI
-460 IIESVCN
+460 IIESICN
-467 GVPVIIPFKD
+467 GVPVIVPFKD
-477 CMTEFSLEM
+477 YMTQFSLEM
-486 INLPKKL
+486 IDLPKKL
-493 YKICEYKKNFDKD
+493 YRVSEDKKNFDKN
-506 LKYILNKKNILSL
+506 LNYFLNKKSILTIKNINN
-519 KKIRNLK
+519 IK
-526 KNYFNIN
+526 KNYFNLN
-533 KSNKLINFDKI
+533 ENNKLINFSKI

>member
-1 MLSSDIDVWDTLNQ
+1 MPSSDIDIWDTLNQ

-23 RNIYFKKKKFLRKT
+23 RNIYFQKKKFLRKT

-90 ETIKVDSIYLK
+90 KTIKVNSIYLK

-115 TGKLIKK
+115 TEKLIKK
-122 DFLKIL
+122 DFLRIL

-143 YKKDFN
+143 YKKNVN

-164 STQRYYGELENKI
+164 STKRYYGKLENKI
-177 KKYKNVF
+177 KYENIF

-197 TRLVKNI
+197 ISLVKNI
-204 RYKKNF
+204 RHKKNI

-225 IFYFTRLKKFNKKY
+225 ISYFTRLKKFNKKY
-239 RNILNY
+239 KSILNY
-245 DLSEIVKDELQCL
+245 DLSEIVLDELKCL

-275 SLKEKK
+275 TLKDKK
-281 FNIKTS
+281 FKIKTS
-287 VNWFENTAV
+287 INWFENTAV

-326 CLDPVKHEAQYKLI
+326 CLDPVKHEVQYKLI

-349 KYFKPKIEFY
+349 RYFKPKIEFY
-359 NKLKILQGYAFRFSY
+359 NKLKILQGYAFRFDY
-374 LSKQFLKNKNLI
+374 LIKQHLKKKNLI

-391 LDNKINKDLIDII
+391 LDKKINTDII
-404 NQSQFL
+404 NTIKQSQFL
-410 KKEKIVFKIHPA
+410 KNKKIIFKIHPA
-422 LRFNKKDFINK
+422 LKINKKDFFNK

-438 EEPFEYLIGRSKALI
+438 KKPFEYLIGRSKALI

-460 IIESVCN
+460 IIESICN
-467 GVPVIIPFKD
+467 GVPVIVPFKD
-477 CMTEFSLEM
+477 YMTEFSLEM
-486 INLPKKL
+486 IDLPKKL
-493 YKICEYKKNFDKD
+493 YRVSEDKKNFDKN
-506 LKYILNKKNILSL
+506 LNYFLNKKNILTT
-519 KKIRNLK
+519 KNVKNIK
-526 KNYFNIN
+526 KNYFNLN
-533 KSNKLINFDKI
+533 ENNKLINFSKI

>member
-23 RNIYFKKKKFLRKT
+23 RNIYFQKKKFLRKT

-90 ETIKVDSIYLK
+90 KTIKINSIYLK
-101 KIILKKNFLVKNIV
+101 KIILKKNFLVNNIV
-115 TGKLIKK
+115 TEKLIKK
-122 DFLKIL
+122 DFLRIL

-143 YKKDFN
+143 YKKNVN

-155 DYFIVGNSL
+155 DYFIVGNNL
-164 STQRYYGELENKI
+164 STKRYYGKLEDKI
-177 KKYKNVF
+177 KYENIF

-197 TRLVKNI
+197 ISLVKNI
-204 RYKKNF
+204 RHKKNI

-225 IFYFTRLKKFNKKY
+225 ISYFTRLKKFDKKY
-239 RNILNY
+239 KNILNY
-245 DLSEIVKDELQCL
+245 DLSEIVLDELKCL

-275 SLKEKK
+275 TLKDKK
-281 FNIKTS
+281 FKIKTS
-287 VNWFENTAV
+287 INWFENTAV

-326 CLDPVKHEAQYKLI
+326 CLDPVKHEVQYKLI

-359 NKLKILQGYAFRFSY
+359 NKLKILQGYAFRFDY
-374 LSKQFLKNKNLI
+374 LIKQHLKKKNLI

-391 LDNKINKDLIDII
+391 LDKKINTDII
-404 NQSQFL
+404 NTIKQSQFL
-410 KKEKIVFKIHPA
+410 KNKKIIFKIHPA
-422 LRFNKKDFINK
+422 LKINKKDFSNK

-438 EEPFEYLIGRSKALI
+438 KKSFEYLIGRSKALI

-460 IIESVCN
+460 IIESICN
-467 GVPVIIPFKD
+467 GVPVIVPFKD
-477 CMTEFSLEM
+477 YMTEFSLET
-486 INLPKKL
+486 IDLPKKL
-493 YKICEYKKNFDKD
+493 YRVSEDKKNFDKN
-506 LKYILNKKNILSL
+506 LNYFLNKKNILTI
-519 KKIRNLK
+519 KNVKNIK
-526 KNYFNIN
+526 KNYFNLN
-533 KSNKLINFDKI
+533 ENNKLINFSKI

>member
-1 MLSSDIDVWDTLNQ
+1 MLSSDIDVWDTLSQ
-15 PYNYNILI
+15 PYDYNILI
-23 RNIYFKKKKFLRKT
+23 RNIYFQKKKILRKT
-37 YNNWIGKISKPFSN
+37 YNNWIEKISKPFSS

-82 LKKKKINI
+82 LKKKKIKI
-90 ETIKVDSIYLK
+90 KTIKVNSAHLK
-101 KIILKKNFLVKNIV
+101 KIILKKNFLVSNIIAE
-115 TGKLIKK
+115 KLIKK
-122 DFLKIL
+122 DFLRIL
-128 KIIFYQTFI
+128 KIILYQIFV

-143 YKKDFN
+143 YKKKVN

-155 DYFIVGNSL
+155 DYFIVGNNL
-164 STQRYYGELENKI
+164 STKRYYGELEDKI
-177 KKYKNVF
+177 KYENVF

-191 TNILDL
+191 TKILDL
-197 TRLVKNI
+197 ISLVKNI
-204 RYKKNF
+204 KYKKNF

-215 LINTSNFFQS
+215 LIDISNFFQS
-225 IFYFTRLKKFNKKY
+225 ITYFTRLKKFNKKY
-239 RNILNY
+239 KNIFNY
-245 DLSEIVKDELQCL
+245 DLSEIVLDELQSL

-275 SLKEKK
+275 SLKKK
-281 FNIKTS
+281 NFKIKTS

-326 CLDPVKHEAQYKLI
+326 CLDPVKHEVQYKLI

-359 NKLKILQGYAFRFSY
+359 NKLKILQGYAFRFDY
-374 LSKQFLKNKNLI
+374 LTKQHLKKKNLI

-391 LDNKINKDLIDII
+391 LDKKINTDII
-404 NQSQFL
+404 NTIKQSQFL
-410 KKEKIVFKIHPA
+410 KNKKIIFKTHPA
-422 LRFNKKDFINK
+422 LRINKKDFINK

-438 EEPFEYLIGRSKALI
+438 KESFEYLIRRSKALI

-460 IIESVCN
+460 IIESICN
-467 GVPVIIPFKD
+467 GVPVIVPFKD
-477 CMTEFSLEM
+477 YMTQFSLEM
-486 INLPKKL
+486 IDLPKKL
-493 YKICEYKKNFDKD
+493 YRVSEDKKNFDKN
-506 LKYILNKKNILSL
+506 LNYFLNKKSILTIKNINN
-519 KKIRNLK
+519 IK
-526 KNYFNIN
+526 KNYFNLN
-533 KSNKLINFDKI
+533 ENNKLINFSKI

>member
-1 MLSSDIDVWDTLNQ
+1 MLSSDIDVWDTLSQ
-15 PYNYNILI
+15 PYDYNILI
-23 RNIYFKKKKFLRKT
+23 RNIYFQKKKILRKT
-37 YNNWIGKISKPFSN
+37 YNNWIEKISKPFSS

-82 LKKKKINI
+82 LKKKKIKI
-90 ETIKVDSIYLK
+90 KTIKVNSAHLK
-101 KIILKKNFLVKNIV
+101 KIILKKNFLVSNIIAE
-115 TGKLIKK
+115 KLIKK
-122 DFLKIL
+122 DFLRIL
-128 KIIFYQTFI
+128 KIILYQIFV

-143 YKKDFN
+143 YKKNVN

-155 DYFIVGNSL
+155 DYFIVGNNL
-164 STQRYYGELENKI
+164 STKRYYGELEDKI
-177 KKYKNVF
+177 KYENVF

-191 TNILDL
+191 TKILDL
-197 TRLVKNI
+197 ISLVKNI
-204 RYKKNF
+204 KYKKNF

-215 LINTSNFFQS
+215 LIDISNFFQS
-225 IFYFTRLKKFNKKY
+225 ITYFTRLKKFNKKY
-239 RNILNY
+239 KNIFNY
-245 DLSEIVKDELQCL
+245 DLSEIVLDELQSL

-275 SLKEKK
+275 SLKKK
-281 FNIKTS
+281 NFKIKTS

-326 CLDPVKHEAQYKLI
+326 CLDPVKHEVQYKLI

-359 NKLKILQGYAFRFSY
+359 NKLKILQGYAFRFDY
-374 LSKQFLKNKNLI
+374 LTKQHLKKKNLI

-391 LDNKINKDLIDII
+391 LDKKINTDII
-404 NQSQFL
+404 NTIKQSQFL
-410 KKEKIVFKIHPA
+410 KNKKIIFKTHPA
-422 LRFNKKDFINK
+422 LRINKKDFINK

-438 EEPFEYLIGRSKALI
+438 KESFEYLIRRSKALI

-460 IIESVCN
+460 IIESICN
-467 GVPVIIPFKD
+467 GVPVIVPFKD
-477 CMTEFSLEM
+477 YMTQFSLEM
-486 INLPKKL
+486 IDLPKKL
-493 YKICEYKKNFDKD
+493 YRVSDDKKNFDKN
-506 LKYILNKKNILSL
+506 LNYFLNKKSILTIKNINN
-519 KKIRNLK
+519 IK
-526 KNYFNIN
+526 KNYFNLN
-533 KSNKLINFDKI
+533 ENNKLINFSKI

>member
-1 MLSSDIDVWDTLNQ
+1 MLSSDIDVWDTLSQ
-15 PYNYNILI
+15 PYDYNILI
-23 RNIYFKKKKFLRKT
+23 RNIYFQKKKILRKT
-37 YNNWIGKISKPFSN
+37 YNNWIEKISKPFSS

-82 LKKKKINI
+82 LKKKKIKI
-90 ETIKVDSIYLK
+90 KTIKVNSAHLK
-101 KIILKKNFLVKNIV
+101 KIILKKNFLVSNIIAE
-115 TGKLIKK
+115 KLIKK
-122 DFLKIL
+122 DFLRIL
-128 KIIFYQTFI
+128 KIILYQIFV

-143 YKKDFN
+143 YKKKVN

-155 DYFIVGNSL
+155 DYFIVGNNL
-164 STQRYYGELENKI
+164 STKRYYGELEDKI
-177 KKYKNVF
+177 KYENVF

-191 TNILDL
+191 TKILDL
-197 TRLVKNI
+197 ISLVKNI
-204 RYKKNF
+204 KYKKNF

-215 LINTSNFFQS
+215 LIDISNFFQS
-225 IFYFTRLKKFNKKY
+225 ITYFTRLKKFNKKY
-239 RNILNY
+239 KNIFNY
-245 DLSEIVKDELQCL
+245 DLSEIVLDELQSL

-275 SLKEKK
+275 SLKRKNFK
-281 FNIKTS
+281 IKTS

-326 CLDPVKHEAQYKLI
+326 CLDPVKHEVQYKLI

-359 NKLKILQGYAFRFSY
+359 NKLKILQGYAFRFDY
-374 LSKQFLKNKNLI
+374 LTKQHLKKKNLI

-391 LDNKINKDLIDII
+391 LDKKINTDII
-404 NQSQFL
+404 NTIKQSQFL
-410 KKEKIVFKIHPA
+410 KNKKIIFKTHPA
-422 LRFNKKDFINK
+422 LRINKKDFINK

-438 EEPFEYLIGRSKALI
+438 KESFEYLIRRSKALI

-460 IIESVCN
+460 IIESICN
-467 GVPVIIPFKD
+467 GVPVIVPFKD
-477 CMTEFSLEM
+477 YMTQFSLEM
-486 INLPKKL
+486 IDLPKKL
-493 YKICEYKKNFDKD
+493 YRVSEDKKNFDKN
-506 LKYILNKKNILSL
+506 LNYFLNKKSILTIKNINN
-519 KKIRNLK
+519 IK
-526 KNYFNIN
+526 KNYFNLN
-533 KSNKLINFDKI
+533 ESNKLINFSKI

>member
-1 MLSSDIDVWDTLNQ
+1 MLSSDIDVWDTLSQ
-15 PYNYNILI
+15 PYDYNILI
-23 RNIYFKKKKFLRKT
+23 RNIYFQKKKILRKT
-37 YNNWIGKISKPFSN
+37 YNNWIEKISKPFSS

-82 LKKKKINI
+82 LKKKKIKI
-90 ETIKVDSIYLK
+90 KTIKVNSAHLK
-101 KIILKKNFLVKNIV
+101 KIILKKNFLVSNIIAE
-115 TGKLIKK
+115 KLIKK
-122 DFLKIL
+122 DFLRIL
-128 KIIFYQTFI
+128 KIILYQIFV

-143 YKKDFN
+143 YKKKVN

-155 DYFIVGNSL
+155 DYFIVGNNL
-164 STQRYYGELENKI
+164 STKRYYGELEDKI
-177 KKYKNVF
+177 KYENVF

-191 TNILDL
+191 TKILDL
-197 TRLVKNI
+197 ISLVKNI
-204 RYKKNF
+204 KYKKNF

-215 LINTSNFFQS
+215 LIDISNFFQS
-225 IFYFTRLKKFNKKY
+225 ITYFTRLKKFNKKY
-239 RNILNY
+239 KNIFNY
-245 DLSEIVKDELQCL
+245 DLSEIVLDELQSL

-275 SLKEKK
+275 SLKKK
-281 FNIKTS
+281 NFKIKTS

-326 CLDPVKHEAQYKLI
+326 CLDPVKHEVQYKLI

-359 NKLKILQGYAFRFSY
+359 NKLKILQGYAFRFDY
-374 LSKQFLKNKNLI
+374 LTKQHLKKKNLI

-391 LDNKINKDLIDII
+391 LDKKINTDII
-404 NQSQFL
+404 NTIKQSQFL
-410 KKEKIVFKIHPA
+410 KNKKIIFKTHPA
-422 LRFNKKDFINK
+422 LRINKKDFINK

-438 EEPFEYLIGRSKALI
+438 KESFEYLIRRSKALI

-460 IIESVCN
+460 IIESICN
-467 GVPVIIPFKD
+467 GVPVIVPFKD
-477 CMTEFSLEM
+477 YMTQFSLEM
-486 INLPKKL
+486 IDLPKKL
-493 YKICEYKKNFDKD
+493 YRVSDDKKNFDKN
-506 LKYILNKKNILSL
+506 LNYFLNKKSILTIKNINN
-519 KKIRNLK
+519 IK
-526 KNYFNIN
+526 KNYFNLN
-533 KSNKLINFDKI
+533 ENNKLINFSKI

>member
-1 MLSSDIDVWDTLNQ
+1 MFSSDIDVWDTLNQ

-23 RNIYFKKKKFLRKT
+23 RNIYFQKKKILRKT

-90 ETIKVDSIYLK
+90 KTIKVNSIYLK
-101 KIILKKNFLVKNIV
+101 KIILKKHFLVKNIV
-115 TGKLIKK
+115 TEKLIKK
-122 DFLKIL
+122 DFLIIL

-143 YKKDFN
+143 YKKNVN

-164 STQRYYGELENKI
+164 STKRYYGKLEDKI
-177 KKYKNVF
+177 KYENIF

-197 TRLVKNI
+197 ISLVKNI
-204 RYKKNF
+204 RYKKNI

-215 LINTSNFFQS
+215 LINTSDFFQS
-225 IFYFTRLKKFNKKY
+225 ISYFTRLKKFDKKY
-239 RNILNY
+239 KNILNY
-245 DLSEIVKDELQCL
+245 DLSEIVLDELKCL

-275 SLKEKK
+275 TLKDKK
-281 FNIKTS
+281 FKIKTS

-326 CLDPVKHEAQYKLI
+326 CLDPVKHEVQYKLI

-359 NKLKILQGYAFRFSY
+359 NKLKILQGYAFRFDY
-374 LSKQFLKNKNLI
+374 LIKQHLKKKNLI

-391 LDNKINKDLIDII
+391 LNKKINTDII
-404 NQSQFL
+404 NTIKQSQFL
-410 KKEKIVFKIHPA
+410 KNKKIIFKIHPA
-422 LRFNKKDFINK
+422 LKINKKDFFNK

-438 EEPFEYLIGRSKALI
+438 KKPFEYLIGRSKALI

-460 IIESVCN
+460 IIESICN
-467 GVPVIIPFKD
+467 GVPVIVPFKD
-477 CMTEFSLEM
+477 YMTEFSLET
-486 INLPKKL
+486 IDLPKKL
-493 YKICEYKKNFDKD
+493 YRVSEDKKNFDKN
-506 LKYILNKKNILSL
+506 LNYFLNKKNILTI
-519 KKIRNLK
+519 KNVKNIK
-526 KNYFNIN
+526 KNYFNLN
-533 KSNKLINFDKI
+533 ENNKLINFSKI

>member
-1 MLSSDIDVWDTLNQ
+1 MLSSDIDVWDTLSQ
-15 PYNYNILI
+15 PYDYNILI
-23 RNIYFKKKKFLRKT
+23 RNIYFQKKKILRKT
-37 YNNWIGKISKPFSN
+37 YNNWIEKISKPFSS

-82 LKKKKINI
+82 LKKKKIKI
-90 ETIKVDSIYLK
+90 ETIKVNSAHLK
-101 KIILKKNFLVKNIV
+101 KIILKKNFLVRNII
-115 TGKLIKK
+115 TEKLIKK
-122 DFLKIL
+122 NFLIIL
-128 KIIFYQTFI
+128 KIILYQIFV

-143 YKKDFN
+143 YKKNVN

-155 DYFIVGNSL
+155 DYFIVGNNL
-164 STQRYYGELENKI
+164 STKRYYGELEDKI
-177 KKYKNVF
+177 KYENVF

-191 TNILDL
+191 TKILDL
-197 TRLVKNI
+197 ISLVKNI
-204 RYKKNF
+204 KYKKNF

-215 LINTSNFFQS
+215 LIDISNFFQS
-225 IFYFTRLKKFNKKY
+225 ITYFTRLKKFNKKY
-239 RNILNY
+239 KNIFNY
-245 DLSEIVKDELQCL
+245 DLSEIVLDELQSL

-275 SLKEKK
+275 SLKRKNFK
-281 FNIKTS
+281 IKTS

-326 CLDPVKHEAQYKLI
+326 CLDPVKHEVQYKLI

-359 NKLKILQGYAFRFSY
+359 NKLKILQGYAFRFDY
-374 LSKQFLKNKNLI
+374 LTKQHLKKKNLI

-391 LDNKINKDLIDII
+391 LDKKINTDII
-404 NQSQFL
+404 NTIKQSQFL
-410 KKEKIVFKIHPA
+410 KNKKIIFKTHPA
-422 LRFNKKDFINK
+422 LKINKKDFINK

-438 EEPFEYLIGRSKALI
+438 KESFEYLIRRSKALI
-453 TAGSSST
+453 TAGSSSI
-460 IIESVCN
+460 IIESICN
-467 GVPVIIPFKD
+467 GVPVIVPFKD
-477 CMTEFSLEM
+477 YMTQFSLEM
-486 INLPKKL
+486 IDLPKKL
-493 YKICEYKKNFDKD
+493 YRVSEDKKNFDKN
-506 LKYILNKKNILSL
+506 LNYFLNKKSILTIKNINN
-519 KKIRNLK
+519 IK
-526 KNYFNIN
+526 KNYFNLN
-533 KSNKLINFDKI
+533 ENNKLINFSKI